1 MAVGTRADVGKALQT
16 LRAFN
21 KKAEKLEKFQFTK
34 HVAKHGLEVWPKS
47 CGSAHECARQ

>member
-34 HVAKHGLEVWPKS
+34 HVAKHGLGRVCK
-47 CGSAHECARQ
+47 ARAIRGYRRC